1 MSLDSNCDSKMC
13 SLPAG
18 AIPNKRT
25 RMLKRAKIVK
35 DRVGVNAAVPFN
47 ATYVP
52 KVASEAR
59 GVTPSCKHKHSQ
71 IDLRKC
77 HFVINFI

>member
-1 MSLDSNCDSKMC
+1 MSLGSICDFPDC
-13 SLPAG
+13 SLPTG
-18 AIPNKRT
+18 ATPNKRT

-52 KVASEAR
+52 KVASEAS
-59 GVTPSCKHKHSQ
+59 GITPSCKHEYSQ